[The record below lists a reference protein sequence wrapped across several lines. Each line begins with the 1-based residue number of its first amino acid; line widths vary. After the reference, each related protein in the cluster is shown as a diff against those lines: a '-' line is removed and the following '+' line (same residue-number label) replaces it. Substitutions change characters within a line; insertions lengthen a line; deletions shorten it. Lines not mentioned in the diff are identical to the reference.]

1 MKLGTNI
8 EKVFQQVVTGSAEL
22 AAAQTEQL
30 DVSREL
36 ATELQSSLQNMK
48 EVDIGPLLG
57 ALGGMQGQI
66 VSGIQVSLMNV
77 QVLTPFSKLAMNW

>member
-8 EKVFQQVVTGSAEL
+8 DRVFQQVVTGSAEL

-77 QVLTPFSKLAMNW
+77 QVLTRFSNLAMNW

>member
-8 EKVFQQVVTGSAEL
+8 ERVFQQVVTGSAEL

>member
-66 VSGIQVSLMNV
+66 VSGIQVSLMNI